1 MWSMPKTTAEFAA
14 AALCIATVAAFIH
27 LYLFS

>member
-1 MWSMPKTTAEFAA
+1 MWSMPKTAAEFAA
-14 AALCIATVAAFIH
+14 AALCVATVAAFIH